1 MVEPYA
7 PPTLR
12 KTIRKDTTM
21 TRIRK
26 LRWTGLA
33 LAVALAVA
41 APAFASQNRTIT
53 IHHQMRGCHAWALG
67 ATGQYKPSLSVSL
80 TRGATL
86 QVVNNDVMPHTL
98 VQTSGP
104 NVKIVTPAMRRVGAT
119 ASARF
124 AKTGV
129 YRFTTRA
136 GEDYKWASKMKTTGE
151 DYVLRL
157 TVTVR

>member
-1 MVEPYA
+1 
-7 PPTLR
+7 
-12 KTIRKDTTM
+12 M

-33 LAVALAVA
+33 LAGALAVA

-67 ATGQYKPSLSVSL
+67 ASGPYKPSLSVSL
-80 TRGATL
+80 NRGATL
-86 QVVNNDVMPHTL
+86 HIVNNDVMPHTF

-104 NVKIVTPAMRRVGAT
+104 NVKVVTPAMRRLGAT
-119 ASARF
+119 ASVHFSKA
-124 AKTGV
+124 GV
-129 YRFTTRA
+129 YRFTTKA

-157 TVTVR
+157 MVTVR

>member
-1 MVEPYA
+1 MP
-7 PPTLR
+7 
-12 KTIRKDTTM
+12 
-21 TRIRK
+21 RIRK

-33 LAVALAVA
+33 LAIALAVA
-41 APAFASQNRTIT
+41 APAFASQSRTIT

-67 ATGQYKPSLSVSL
+67 ATGAYKASLSVSL

-86 QVVNNDVMPHTL
+86 EFVNNDVMPHAL

-104 NVKIVTPAMRRVGAT
+104 NVKVVTPAMRRVGAT
-119 ASARF
+119 AGVRF
-124 AKTGV
+124 SKAGV
-129 YRFTTRA
+129 YRFTTKP